1 MSEASPAVSACPTVH
16 ESRAP
21 SVIPVFDDTPIY
33 HRLII
38 ERGDVPAQV
47 KGEAERIKR
56 DLDRVMSAPSSFT
69 PGLPAQRSFFG

>member
-1 MSEASPAVSACPTVH
+1 MSEASPAASACPTVH

-69 PGLPAQRSFFG
+69 PGLPAQRSFFS

>member
-16 ESRAP
+16 ESRAT

-33 HRLII
+33 HRLIT

-69 PGLPAQRSFFG
+69 PGLPAQRSFFS